1 MKIAIASGK
10 GGTGKTTLSCAM
22 AFAAAGPVRLL
33 DCDVEE
39 PNSHFFVRPE
49 IEQTE
54 EVFSRV
60 PVVDE
65 DACTNCGECGRICQ
79 FSAIVPLG
87 KKILVFNE
95 LCHSCG
101 GCVRIC
107 PSGAIS
113 EVQEKIG
120 TLEIGRKGNVEFVSG
135 RLDVGKAMSPPVIR
149 ATLRKANR
157 EGLTLVDCPPGT
169 SCPFVTAVKEC
180 DAALLITEPT
190 PFGLHDLQLAVA
202 ALRELG
208 VPFGVVVNRANG
220 EQNRISEYCAS
231 EAIPLLLQIPEDRR
245 VAQAYSRGKLL
256 TDVLPELQEKLQ
268 AMPGQIKRVTEG
280 RKVREEASV
289 L

>member
-39 PNSHFFVRPE
+39 PNSHFFVQPV
-49 IEQTE
+49 IERTE
-54 EVFSRV
+54 TVYSLV

-65 DACTNCGECGRICQ
+65 EKCTSCGECGRVCQ

-87 KKILVFNE
+87 KKTLVFNE

-107 PSGAIS
+107 PTGAIT

-120 TLEIGRKGNVEFVSG
+120 TLEIGHKDHVEFISG

-149 ATLRKANR
+149 ATLRKAAD

-180 DAALLITEPT
+180 DAAILITEPT
-190 PFGLHDLQLAVA
+190 PFGLHDLRLAVA
-202 ALRELG
+202 TLRELG
-208 VPFGVVVNRANG
+208 GIPFGVVVNRANG
-220 EQNRISEYCAS
+220 EENRISEYCAA
-231 EAIPLLLQIPEDRR
+231 EGIELLMQIPEDRR
-245 VAQAYSRGKLL
+245 VAQAYSRGNLL
-256 TDVLPELQEKLQ
+256 TDVLPEL
-268 AMPGQIKRVTEG
+268 
-280 RKVREEASV
+280 RETLAALPERLGAIA
-289 L
+289 